1 MQDHKVDYNTPE
13 ASLKSIAWHLKD
25 IAASL
30 KIIAGRSEESSKP
43 QYQKEE
49 SGWPKRTNPF

>member
-1 MQDHKVDYNTPE
+1 MENNKVDYNTPE

-30 KIIAGRSEESSKP
+30 KIIAGREEE
-43 QYQKEE
+43 QK
-49 SGWPKRTNPF
+49 SQQSQSQWPKRTNPF